1 MKILL
6 TNDDGV
12 LAPGLEALCRVAEGL
27 GQCVVFAPSEAV
39 SGCSHSTT
47 TDRPFGVEQLG
58 GGRYAVSGTPAD
70 CVRVAIHRLNPH
82 LDWVLSGINNGGNLG
97 VDVYH
102 SGTVAAVREAA
113 IHGVPGIAV
122 SQFHDRPLL
131 AGDWE
136 RAVEWS
142 RPLVAGILRREPRPG
157 TFWNINLPCHEPG
170 APRPEVVYC
179 PLDPSPL
186 PLSFIGEG
194 GSVRYNGRYRER
206 PRRAGCDVEVCFGGR
221 IAVTE
226 ISVMEASRGRRRKR
240 SATWNGCGYGVIGDT
255 ELPPMSGG

>member
-1 MKILL
+1 MGFRRVFPMKILL

-12 LAPGLEALCRVAEGL
+12 LAPGLEALGRVAEGL
-27 GQCVVFAPSEAV
+27 GQCVVFAPSKMV

-47 TDRPFGVEQLG
+47 TDRPFGVQEIG
-58 GGRYAVSGTPAD
+58 GGRYSVSGTPAD
-70 CVRVAIHRLNPH
+70 CVRVAIHQLNPP

-113 IHGVPGIAV
+113 IHGIPGIAV
-122 SQFHDRPLL
+122 SQYHARPLL
-131 AGDWE
+131 VEDWE

-142 RPLVAGILRREPRPG
+142 RPVVEEIMGRSAKPG
-157 TFWNINLPCHEPG
+157 TFWNINLPCPEPG
-170 APRPEVVYC
+170 APRPAVVYC

-186 PLSFIGEG
+186 PLSFDGKA
-194 GSVRYNGRYRER
+194 GSLRYTGRYRER
-206 PRRAGCDVEVCFGGR
+206 RRTAGSDVDVCFGGR

-226 ISVMEASRGRRRKR
+226 ISAMEVSR
-240 SATWNGCGYGVIGDT
+240 
-255 ELPPMSGG
+255 

>member
-12 LAPGLEALCRVAEGL
+12 LAPGVEALRRVAEGL
-27 GQCVVFAPSEAV
+27 GTCVVFAPSEAV
-39 SGCSHSTT
+39 SGCSHATT
-47 TDRPFGVEQLG
+47 TDRPFGVEQLDP
-58 GGRYAVSGTPAD
+58 GRYSVSGTPAD
-70 CVRVAIHRLNPH
+70 CVRVAIHGLNPP

-113 IHGVPGIAV
+113 IHGIPGIAV
-122 SQFHDRPLL
+122 SQYHDRPLL
-131 AGDWE
+131 AYDWE

-142 RPLVAGILRREPRPG
+142 RPLVAGLIARSAEPG
-157 TFWNINLPCHEPG
+157 TFWNINLPCPEPG
-170 APRPEVVYC
+170 APRPEVVFC

-186 PLSFIGEG
+186 PLSFVADE

-206 PRRAGCDVEVCFGGR
+206 PRIPGCDVDVCFGGR
-221 IAVTE
+221 IAVTQ
-226 ISVMEASRGRRRKR
+226 ITVMETSR
-240 SATWNGCGYGVIGDT
+240 
-255 ELPPMSGG
+255 

>member
-12 LAPGLEALCRVAEGL
+12 LAPGLEALHRVAEGL
-27 GQCVVFAPSEAV
+27 GTTVVFAPSGAV
-39 SGCSHSTT
+39 SGCSHATT
-47 TDRPFGVEQLG
+47 TDRPFGVEELG
-58 GGRYAVSGTPAD
+58 PGRFAVRGTPAD
-70 CVRVAIHRLNPH
+70 CVRVAIHRLNPP

-113 IHGVPGIAV
+113 IQGIPGIAV
-122 SQFHDRPLL
+122 SHYHDRPLL
-131 AGDWE
+131 PEDWD
-136 RAVEWS
+136 RAAEWS
-142 RPLVAGILRREPRPG
+142 RPLVVEIISRGPRPG
-157 TFWNINLPCHEPG
+157 TFWNINLPCLEPG

-186 PLSFIGEG
+186 PLSFVGDAA
-194 GSVRYNGRYRER
+194 SLRYTGRYRER
-206 PRRAGCDVEVCFGGR
+206 RRAPGSDVEVCFSGR

-226 ISVMEASRGRRRKR
+226 IKAMEASR
-240 SATWNGCGYGVIGDT
+240 
-255 ELPPMSGG
+255 

>member
-12 LAPGLEALCRVAEGL
+12 LAPGLEALRRVAADL

-47 TDRPFGVEQLG
+47 TDRPFRVEEID
-58 GGRYAVSGTPAD
+58 GGRYSVSGTPAD
-70 CVRVAIHRLNPH
+70 CVRVAIHRLNPP
-82 LDWVLSGINNGGNLG
+82 LDWVFSGINNGGNLG

-122 SQFHDRPLL
+122 SQYHDRPLL

-142 RPLVAGILRREPRPG
+142 RPLVAEIMGRSAAPG
-157 TFWNINLPCHEPG
+157 TFWNINLPCLEAG
-170 APRPEVVYC
+170 APLPEVVYC

-186 PLSFIGEG
+186 PLSFVLD
-194 GSVRYNGRYRER
+194 SVTVRYDGRYRGR
-206 PRRAGCDVEVCFGGR
+206 LRKPGSDVDVCFGGR
-221 IAVTE
+221 IS
-226 ISVMEASRGRRRKR
+226 ISQITVMESSR
-240 SATWNGCGYGVIGDT
+240 
-255 ELPPMSGG
+255 

>member
-12 LAPGLEALCRVAEGL
+12 LAPGLEALQRVAEGL

-47 TDRPFGVEQLG
+47 TDRPFKVEEIDE
-58 GGRYAVSGTPAD
+58 GRYSVGGTPAD
-70 CVRVAIHRLNPH
+70 CVRVAIDRLDPP

-113 IHGVPGIAV
+113 IHGIPGIAV
-122 SQFHDRPLL
+122 SQYHDRPLL
-131 AGDWE
+131 ADDWE
-136 RAVEWS
+136 RAAEWS
-142 RPLVAGILRREPRPG
+142 RPLVAEIIGGGPRPG
-157 TFWNINLPCHEPG
+157 TFWNINLPCPEPG
-170 APRPEVVYC
+170 VPRPEVVYC

-186 PLSFIGEG
+186 HLSFLAQGT
-194 GSVRYNGRYRER
+194 SLRYNGRYRER
-206 PRRAGCDVEVCFGGR
+206 PRKSGCDVEVCFGGR
-221 IAVTE
+221 IAVTQ
-226 ISVMEASRGRRRKR
+226 ITVMETSR
-240 SATWNGCGYGVIGDT
+240 
-255 ELPPMSGG
+255 

>member
-12 LAPGLEALCRVAEGL
+12 LAPGLDALQRAAQAL
-27 GQCVVFAPSEAV
+27 GQCVVFAPSEAI

-47 TDRPFGVEQLG
+47 TDHPFGVEHIEP
-58 GGRYAVSGTPAD
+58 GRYAVGGTPAD
-70 CVRVAIHRLNPH
+70 CVRVAIHRLNPP

-113 IHGVPGIAV
+113 IHGIPGIAV
-122 SQFHDRPLL
+122 SQYHDRPLL

-136 RAVEWS
+136 RAAEWS
-142 RPLVAGILRREPRPG
+142 RPLLAGIIGGGPRPG
-157 TFWNINLPCHEPG
+157 TFWNINLPCPEPG

-186 PLSFIGEG
+186 PLSFIGDE

-206 PRRAGCDVEVCFGGR
+206 PRNPGCDVDVCFGGR
-221 IAVTE
+221 IAVTQ
-226 ISVMEASRGRRRKR
+226 ITVMEASR
-240 SATWNGCGYGVIGDT
+240 
-255 ELPPMSGG
+255 

>member
-12 LAPGLEALCRVAEGL
+12 LAPGLEALRRAAEGL

-47 TDRPFGVEQLG
+47 TDRPFGVEELED
-58 GGRYAVSGTPAD
+58 GRYSVAGTPAD
-70 CVRVAIHRLNPH
+70 CVRVAIHRLNPP
-82 LDWVLSGINNGGNLG
+82 LDWVLAGINLGGNLG

-113 IHGVPGIAV
+113 IHGIPGIAV

-131 AGDWE
+131 AEDWE

-142 RPLVAGILRREPRPG
+142 RPLVEKIIRQGAEPR
-157 TFWNINLPCHEPG
+157 TFWNINLPCLEPG
-170 APRPEVVYC
+170 AARPEAVYC

-194 GSVRYNGRYRER
+194 GRVRYNGRYRER
-206 PRRAGCDVEVCFGGR
+206 PREPGCDVEICFGGR

-226 ISVMEASRGRRRKR
+226 IRVMETSR
-240 SATWNGCGYGVIGDT
+240 
-255 ELPPMSGG
+255 